1 MESPMLAAVP
11 WIAVALI
18 VYDVAVFG
26 FAGPGVAGAQ
36 AMMQTEIITF
46 PLMSG
51 ARWSLGVGDAIVL
64 LTLVFLFVELMKAAR
79 RRGVSITDQALSTI
93 ILIICVIQFLMV
105 EKAATSVFL
114 IITVAAFIDVI
125 AGFFIALRP
134 SQRVS
139 GASVRDT
146 APSQESTSWPS
157 DTATQGSQLGQGSH
171 G

>member
-1 MESPMLAAVP
+1 MLAAVP

-18 VYDVAVFG
+18 VYDIAVFG
-26 FAGPGVAGAQ
+26 FADPGVAGAQ
-36 AMMQTEIITF
+36 AMMQSELLTV

-51 ARWSLGVGDAIVL
+51 ARWSLNIGDAIVL

-114 IITVAAFIDVI
+114 IITVAAVIDVI

-134 SQRVS
+134 ARRTAKPQARAAQE
-139 GASVRDT
+139 AS
-146 APSQESTSWPS
+146 SWPS
-157 DTATQGSQLGQGSH
+157 ETATQGSQLGQGSH

>member
-1 MESPMLAAVP
+1 MLAAVP

-18 VYDVAVFG
+18 VYDIAVFG
-26 FAGPGVAGAQ
+26 FAGAGVAGAQ
-36 AMMQTEIITF
+36 AVMQSEIVTI

-79 RRGVSITDQALSTI
+79 RRGISITDQALSTI

-114 IITVAAFIDVI
+114 FITVAAFIDVI

-134 SQRVS
+134 ARRTSKPQAR
-139 GASVRDT
+139 A
-146 APSQESTSWPS
+146 SQEASSWPS

>member
-1 MESPMLAAVP
+1 MLAAVP
-11 WIAVALI
+11 WIAVSLI
-18 VYDVAVFG
+18 VYDIAVFG
-26 FAGPGVAGAQ
+26 FAAPGVAGAQ
-36 AMMQTEIITF
+36 ATMQSEILTI

-51 ARWSLGVGDAIVL
+51 ARWSLGVGDSIVL

-79 RRGVSITDQALSTI
+79 RRGISLMDQALSTI

-114 IITVAAFIDVI
+114 VITLAALIDVI

-134 SQRVS
+134 SR
-139 GASVRDT
+139 RT
-146 APSQESTSWPS
+146 APPRARASQEATSWPS
-157 DTATQGSQLGQGSH
+157 DAASQGSQLGQGSH

>member
-1 MESPMLAAVP
+1 MLAAVP

-18 VYDVAVFG
+18 VYDIAVFG
-26 FAGPGVAGAQ
+26 FAGSGVAGAQ
-36 AMMQTEIITF
+36 ALMQSEIVTV

-51 ARWSLGVGDAIVL
+51 ARWSLSIGDAIIL

-79 RRGVSITDQALSTI
+79 RRGISLTDQALSTI

-105 EKAATSVFL
+105 PKAATSVFL
-114 IITVAAFIDVI
+114 IITVAALIDVI

-134 SQRVS
+134 SRRTSLQKAR
-139 GASVRDT
+139 A
-146 APSQESTSWPS
+146 SQEATSWPS
-157 DTATQGSQLGQGSH
+157 ETAAQGSQLGQGSH